1 MPSIKNMI
9 GWVTEISTEC
19 VLRTMR
25 LVNCGLFV
33 LMSRNY
39 SVGPEL
45 NYENYEREDSLHL
58 EFSPSI
64 D

>member
-1 MPSIKNMI
+1 MI
-9 GWVTEISTEC
+9 GCVTAIATKC
-19 VLRTMR
+19 LLRTMG

-33 LMSRNY
+33 LMGRNY
-39 SVGPEL
+39 SVRPEL
-45 NYENYEREDSLHL
+45 NCQNYEREDSLHL